1 MDAASAS
8 AAYPPSMWKRSSSRP
23 YFFIAAAE
31 TAASVLA
38 MSWVACCIPSTME
51 PSPRAS
57 RMRVRARSSRLPERG
72 SCGR

>member
-1 MDAASAS
+1 MEAASAS
-8 AAYPPSMWKRSSSRP
+8 AAYPPSMWNCSSSRP
-23 YFFIAAAE
+23 YFFIAAAD
-31 TAASVLA
+31 TAASSLA
-38 MSWVACCIPSTME
+38 MSSVDCCIPSTID